1 MGSEKFSLRWNDFE
15 SSISSSVGDLRDSEQ
30 FLDLTLVCGD
40 DQIRAHKVIISACSP
55 LFRSILSKNP
65 HQNPLLYLKDVKCA
79 DMRSVLDFMYYGE
92 VSIAQEGLNSFLQ
105 VAEELQVKGLT
116 QKCSDKEDGVEKK
129 KSTEVSKPSLPRNLK
144 KHPVTAPPVNSYSK
158 YQGQS
163 YSKDQLEQQDRV
175 SNNIKTEVAE
185 PILTPTD
192 NSHSLAQ
199 YGDDEY
205 AEDDYT
211 NYDDVSYGDDSQTV
225 DLSLTGSSETEDLN
239 QYVINQSTEL
249 VKEYTCALCQTFKA
263 KLPSKVKNHLE
274 AIHFPGVFLYNCDIC
289 GKTLKG
295 RNALN
300 IHKTTMHSKM
310 KKY

>member
-15 SSISSSVGDLRDSEQ
+15 SSISSSVGDMRDSEQ

-55 LFRSILSKNP
+55 LFRSILSRNP
-65 HQNPLLYLKDVKCA
+65 HQNPLLYLKDIKCD

-116 QKCSDKEDGVEKK
+116 QKSSEKEGGVEKK
-129 KSTEVSKPSLPRNLK
+129 NNSEVCKPSPPRNFK
-144 KHPVTAPPVNSYSK
+144 KYPATTTSVNSCSSK
-158 YQGQS
+158 YLG
-163 YSKDQLEQQDRV
+163 YTKDQTEQQDRV
-175 SNNIKTEVAE
+175 STNIKTEVAE
-185 PILTPTD
+185 SAPAPKD
-192 NSHSLAQ
+192 NSQCIAQ
-199 YGDDEY
+199 YGDEEY
-205 AEDDYT
+205 EEDDYT
-211 NYDDVSYGDDSQTV
+211 NYDDGSYGVESQTI
-225 DLSLTGSSETEDLN
+225 DYSLTGTTGTEDLN
-239 QYVINQSTEL
+239 QYVIDESNEL
-249 VKEYTCALCQTFKA
+249 VKEYTCALCHTFKA

-300 IHKTTMHSKM
+300 IHKSTMHSKV